1 MQTGISKKI
10 VKLAQ
15 EIECKRCKYKW
26 FYTGASQFFCSC
38 PSCRTTVTINFKRKI
53 TISKATLQTGHDANR
68 QARDNDRSAIPKPGT
83 AALTVGGNDT
93 GYG

>member
-10 VKLAQ
+10 VKFAR

-26 FYTGASQFFCSC
+26 FYMGANQSFCSC
-38 PSCRTTVTINFKRKI
+38 PSCRTTVTINFKRRI
-53 TISKATLQTGHDANR
+53 AISKATLQTGHDANR
-68 QARDNDRSAIPKPGT
+68 QARDNDRSAIPRPRT
-83 AALTVGGNDT
+83 AALTVGENDT